1 MGKELTWRI
10 METRIRKI
18 SSLGRSS
25 KIRARKGDWRN
36 EKTWIREALK
46 VKLNSIDEFRGILKN
61 RPVT

>member
-10 METRIRKI
+10 METWIRKI